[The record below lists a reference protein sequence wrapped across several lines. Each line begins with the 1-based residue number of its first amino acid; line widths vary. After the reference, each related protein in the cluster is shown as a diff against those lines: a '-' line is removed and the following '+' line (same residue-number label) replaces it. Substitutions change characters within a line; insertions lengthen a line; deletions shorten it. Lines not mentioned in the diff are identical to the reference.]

1 MLTLPDEAR
10 ALARSRW
17 DQALRAWLIGE
28 EPRLQVPIRG
38 GAVPEREV
46 LPNLAAYRDWLLS
59 WKNVPHVGWR
69 TVRKGGLGEV
79 SVPAFVLPPTIDA
92 YADWAGT
99 AEDLTLIRDRLD
111 ALARFGCER
120 SGLARVRWD
129 LVDMGDE
136 EFQHLLDFLTWRRDC
151 PEPTRARDVPLIGVG
166 SKWVENRI
174 GLIEPLLTS
183 CGLDRDGA
191 DRFARCGLIRGGGV
205 RLPLR
210 FDPEDFPVL
219 DFDCDPGSFLRWPE
233 RTHTLL
239 IIENEAPF
247 RTLTPRP
254 GYALAWGSGHAARAA
269 LPELPVADQL
279 RLLYWGDCDS
289 HGYAIL
295 NGLRRDL
302 PHLRPVGMG
311 TDTVQAHEGAL
322 IPEADPERIE
332 TSMPFLGPDEAMAR
346 MLLLGRRARLE
357 QERVRVPEADL
368 FPS

>member
-1 MLTLPDEAR
+1 MSGGHLLSRLFGRPR
-10 ALARSRW
+10 RPRSVTVGSWTRIGQDVVLGERVRLGDW
-17 DQALRAWLIGE
+17 SHIGDGSRIGE
-28 EPRLQVPIRG
+28 DCVFGPWARVG
-38 GAVPEREV
+38 
-46 LPNLAAYRDWLLS
+46 S
-59 WKNVPHVGWR
+59 NV
-69 TVRKGGLGEV
+69 TLG
-79 SVPAFVLPPTIDA
+79 
-92 YADWAGT
+92 
-99 AEDLTLIRDRLD
+99 
-111 ALARFGCER
+111 
-120 SGLARVRWD
+120 ARVR
-129 LVDMGDE
+129 L
-136 EFQHLLDFLTWRRDC
+136 
-151 PEPTRARDVPLIGVG
+151 G
-166 SKWVENRI
+166 SH
-174 GLIEPLLTS
+174 
-183 CGLDRDGA
+183 
-191 DRFARCGLIRGGGV
+191 IRGGGV

-233 RTHTLL
+233 RTHTL
-239 IIENEAPF
+239 
-247 RTLTPRP
+247 TPRP
-254 GYALAWGSGHAARAA
+254 GYALAWGSGHAARAS
-269 LPELPVADQL
+269 LPELPVADHL

-311 TDTVQAHEGAL
+311 TETVQSHEGAL